1 MYPSVIFYT
10 KLYARGFVITHA
22 GLLTKATVA
31 GMLRRTLAT
40 LLPLLVTL
48 ASLASLALYPT
59 GILTHLSMLP
69 LSGSHLTGGTGPPLK
84 TTAESLPSVET
95 WTWRS
100 TLGPAG

>member
-48 ASLASLALYPT
+48 ASLASLASLALYPT
-59 GILTHLSMLP
+59 GILTH
-69 LSGSHLTGGTGPPLK
+69 
-84 TTAESLPSVET
+84 VEM
-95 WTWRS
+95 
-100 TLGPAG
+100 

>member
-59 GILTHLSMLP
+59 GILTHPWQRCKMNSCDWRAGGCQGLAPFLVRE
-69 LSGSHLTGGTGPPLK
+69 HLEGQEGHIN
-84 TTAESLPSVET
+84 SET
-95 WTWRS
+95 S
-100 TLGPAG
+100 